1 VTPELKTIR
10 LSEVEF
16 DERIYPRQNH
26 DPALVQRYA
35 ETLDQIE
42 AAQRYI
48 VLSPDLKILDGKHRW
63 LGYLKRF
70 DGQDREIQALVYPVL
85 APREQLRLAIKLNSD
100 HGLQLSE
107 EDKEQD
113 AKELFAQDY
122 SYDEIASALSVG
134 KAKVTAWLA
143 RTVKEQKDR
152 RDRTIRDFWMRC
164 HTLEEIAAAV
174 DCTHPTVKA
183 IADSFVDSVLQNQTY
198 KAAADHVVEYE
209 PSAYNIWKQQT
220 KSEGAKH
227 FGNSEVRWVDHLLYH
242 YTQSFDIVVDPFA
255 GSGSTLDICR
265 KRWRRCWI
273 GDRKPIVER
282 AHEIRRHDLVA
293 DGLPPLNKRWSEVS
307 LVYLDPPYWRQAAGR
322 YSEDPT
328 DLANMPL
335 DESNQALSGII
346 NGFLGKLRGQNRER
360 PGYVALII
368 QPTQWKADERV
379 YTDHVLDMARL
390 VKGGDVEMRYSAP
403 YESQQCTAQMVE
415 WAKANRRSLVLT
427 REIVVWRA

>member
-1 VTPELKTIR
+1 VTPEFKTVR
-10 LSEVEF
+10 LSEIEF
-16 DERIYPRQNH
+16 DAAIYPRLNH

-42 AAQRYI
+42 ADQKYI
-48 VLSPDLKILDGKHRW
+48 ALSPDLKLLDGKHRW
-63 LGYLKRF
+63 LGYLKRY
-70 DGQDREIQALVYPVL
+70 DDEDREIQVLVYPVSARRDQLKL
-85 APREQLRLAIKLNSD
+85 AVKLNAS
-100 HGLQLSE
+100 HGRQLSE
-107 EDKEQD
+107 QDKEQD
-113 AKELFAQDY
+113 AKDLFALNC
-122 SYDEIASALSVG
+122 SYDEIAAALSVG
-134 KAKVTAWLA
+134 KAKVSAWLA
-143 RTVKEQKDR
+143 RTVKDQKDR
-152 RDRTIRDFWMRC
+152 RDRKIVELWLTC

-183 IADSFVDSVLQNQTY
+183 VAESFVDSVRENQNY

-209 PSAYNIWKQQT
+209 LSAYNIWKQQT
-220 KSEGAKH
+220 KSDGPSH

-242 YTQSFDIVVDPFA
+242 YTQPFDIVVDPFA
-255 GSGSTLDICR
+255 GSGSTLDVCR

-282 AHEIRRHDLVA
+282 AHEIRRHDLVT
-293 DGLPPLNKRWSEVS
+293 DGLPALNKRWSEVS
-307 LVYLDPPYWRQAAGR
+307 LVYLDPPYWRQAAGK
-322 YSEDPT
+322 YSTDPT
-328 DLANMPL
+328 DLANMEL
-335 DESNQALSGII
+335 DEFNKALSGII
-346 NGFLGKLRGQNRER
+346 NGFLGKLRGQNRQR

-368 QPTQWKADERV
+368 QPTQWKADDRA

-390 VKGGDVEMRYSAP
+390 VKGDVEMRYSAP